1 MTPKEASQ
9 LLAAASGLDPRMKPP
24 SDADAVVRARLWAEV
39 LAPSMTLGWA
49 VKAMT
54 THYSRSADSLMP
66 SHLNEQ
72 WRLHVRDQQ
81 EQTTLDE
88 LRELRA
94 TRNPE
99 AVGALI
105 DSVRQQL
112 AKSSQ
117 N

>member
-1 MTPKEASQ
+1 MTPREASQ
-9 LLAAASGLDPRMKPP
+9 LLAAASGLDPRLKPP
-24 SDADAVVRARLWAEV
+24 SETDAVVRARLWADA
-39 LAPSMTLGWA
+39 LTQSMTLGWA

-54 THYSRSADSLMP
+54 SHYARSSDVLMP
-66 SHLNEQ
+66 KHLNEQ
-72 WRLHVRDQQ
+72 WKLHVRDQQ

-99 AVGALI
+99 AVGALV
-105 DSVRQQL
+105 DSLRQQL